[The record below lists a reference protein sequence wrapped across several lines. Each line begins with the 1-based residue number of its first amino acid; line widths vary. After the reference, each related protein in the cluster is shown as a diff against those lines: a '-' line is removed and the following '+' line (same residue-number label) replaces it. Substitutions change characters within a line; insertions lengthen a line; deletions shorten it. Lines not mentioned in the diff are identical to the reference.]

1 MKKFSVI
8 FLILFLILFTAFIK
22 NSTKRIDDEI
32 FATKESIRTLEKE
45 FGELKLEYNYLS
57 SGEKLMYFQ
66 NKHFKEILKP
76 KKKHEYTTAW
86 NNRPRDTNQH
96 HARPSI
102 AIKRHPTTK
111 NEQT

>member
-1 MKKFSVI
+1 MKKFFVI
-8 FLILFLILFTAFIK
+8 TLVLFLILFTALIK

-76 KKKHEYTTAW
+76 KKKHKIKIIEQW
-86 NNRPRDTNQH
+86 KINN
-96 HARPSI
+96 
-102 AIKRHPTTK
+102 IKD
-111 NEQT
+111 

>member
-1 MKKFSVI
+1 MRKFSVV
-8 FLILFLILFTAFIK
+8 FLILSLILLTAIIK

-66 NKHFKEILKP
+66 KKQFKEILKP
-76 KKKHEYTTAW
+76 KKKHK
-86 NNRPRDTNQH
+86 
-96 HARPSI
+96 
-102 AIKRHPTTK
+102 IKII
-111 NEQT
+111 EQ